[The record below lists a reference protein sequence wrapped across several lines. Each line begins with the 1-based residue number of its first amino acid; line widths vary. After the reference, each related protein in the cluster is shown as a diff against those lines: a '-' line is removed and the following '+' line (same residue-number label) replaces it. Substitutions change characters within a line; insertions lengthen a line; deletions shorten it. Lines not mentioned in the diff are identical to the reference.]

1 MTGRD
6 GPRVRV
12 LVVEDSAVV
21 RHVLVRLIRDDPRL
35 ELLEAVETAEEALRL
50 VPMLR
55 PDVISMDVRLPGM
68 DGLEATR
75 RIMAECPTP
84 IVIVSDSS
92 TDPALRISM
101 NALRSGAL
109 SVVQKPAGWPVE
121 AAAGA
126 AGAPPP
132 YHVGPAAR
140 APARRG
146 VVAGGGGGGGHTRAG
161 GRVDAAGGAAI
172 ATQLYIMSQV
182 PVIRHRMRYG
192 AVAPVEGDVL
202 PPPRLR
208 PRLVGMAASTGGP
221 QAFAHIMGAL
231 PATFPWP
238 ILLVQHM
245 GMGFMEGF
253 AAWLDTQTK
262 LSVGLARQGELMR
275 PGHVYVAPAET
286 HLTLGPGDEVRLVNA
301 PPVGGQRPSATALF
315 SSMARV
321 GAGAIGVLLT

>member
-1 MTGRD
+1 MTGRA

-121 AAAGA
+121 
-126 AGAPPP
+126 
-132 YHVGPAAR
+132 
-140 APARRG
+140 
-146 VVAGGGGGGGHTRAG
+146 GGGGGGGGAPRAG
-161 GRVDAAGGAAI
+161 G
-172 ATQLYIMSQV
+172 
-182 PVIRHRMRYG
+182 
-192 AVAPVEGDVL
+192 
-202 PPPRLR
+202 
-208 PRLVGMAASTGGP
+208 
-221 QAFAHIMGAL
+221 
-231 PATFPWP
+231 
-238 ILLVQHM
+238 
-245 GMGFMEGF
+245 
-253 AAWLDTQTK
+253 
-262 LSVGLARQGELMR
+262 
-275 PGHVYVAPAET
+275 
-286 HLTLGPGDEVRLVNA
+286 GPGRRRRR
-301 PPVGGQRPSATALF
+301 GGDRDPALHHEP
-315 SSMARV
+315 
-321 GAGAIGVLLT
+321 GAGDPASDALWRGRAG